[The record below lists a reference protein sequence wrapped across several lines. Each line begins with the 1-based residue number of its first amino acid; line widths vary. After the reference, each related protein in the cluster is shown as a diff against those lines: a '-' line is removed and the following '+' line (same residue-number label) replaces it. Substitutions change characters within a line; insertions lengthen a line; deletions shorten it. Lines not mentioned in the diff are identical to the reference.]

1 MALPGAVVLA
11 VTRAERDGESA
22 AEALPLLLGDP
33 APEREKRAL
42 LVAQGEAAPLL
53 DAAAGGE
60 KVARSAV
67 AVGGCVT
74 VLIALGVP
82 SPSLL
87 GDAVEVGN
95 KGVVLGFALSDG
107 APLCDAVALGLALPP
122 PPGVVLAL
130 CEALSNPVCVAEVE
144 ALPHAVGGAAVA
156 VAGFCVRENAPVAEA
171 ARPVAEPKAPP
182 EADAQAE
189 PVGCIAEG
197 VPLPV
202 PIPPAPP

>member
-122 PPGVVLAL
+122 PPGWCSHYVKRCQTPFVLRRWRRCHTQWAVQL
-130 CEALSNPVCVAEVE
+130 LQLRAFASAKMHPWLKRHAPLQSQRRPQKQMPRLS
-144 ALPHAVGGAAVA
+144 L
-156 VAGFCVRENAPVAEA
+156 
-171 ARPVAEPKAPP
+171 
-182 EADAQAE
+182 
-189 PVGCIAEG
+189 
-197 VPLPV
+197 
-202 PIPPAPP
+202 